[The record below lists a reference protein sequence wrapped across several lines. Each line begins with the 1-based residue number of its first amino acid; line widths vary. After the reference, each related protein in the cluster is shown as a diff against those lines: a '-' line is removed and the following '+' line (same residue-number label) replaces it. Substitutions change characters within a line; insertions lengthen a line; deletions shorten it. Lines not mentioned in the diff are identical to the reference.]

1 MPELR
6 KDPIIDRWVIIAS
19 ERGRRPSDF
28 KVEEE
33 SSDKSGFCPF
43 CYGNESKTPPE
54 IYAVRPEGS
63 AANTPGWLVRVVPN
77 RYPALAIEGNLDRR
91 GLGMFD
97 MMNGVGAHE
106 VIIETPEHQMNLC
119 EAPQEQLERILTAYR
134 CRLVDLRRDLRF
146 RYMLVFRNYGK
157 VAGATLSHPHSQLI
171 ALAITPRIVKEE
183 LMHGQAHY
191 RSKERC
197 IFCDLISQEQ
207 ALGKRIIFQNEHFI
221 ALSPFASRFPFEVH
235 LFPLRH
241 SHDFTEMT
249 REEEMALARSLKDI
263 LRRLKEVLENPPYNY
278 ILHTAPALHPRPGH
292 PEYWGTIA
300 LDYHWHIEIVPRLT
314 EVAGFEWGTG
324 FYINPVAPEEAT
336 LFLRDAG

>member
-33 SSDKSGFCPF
+33 PSRRSGFCPF

-54 IYAVRPEGS
+54 VYAVRPDGS
-63 AANTPGWLVRVVPN
+63 AANAPGWLVRVVPN

-106 VIIETPEHQMNLC
+106 VIIETPDHHMNLC
-119 EAPQEQLERILTAYR
+119 DASQEHLERILTAYR
-134 CRLVDLRRDLRF
+134 SRLLDLRKDLRF
-146 RYMLVFRNYGK
+146 RYMLIFRNYGK
-157 VAGATLSHPHSQLI
+157 VAGASLSHPHSQLI
-171 ALAITPRIVKEE
+171 ALAITPRTVKEE
-183 LMHGQAHY
+183 LMHAQAHY

-207 ALGKRIIFQNEHFI
+207 ELRKRIVFQSEHFI
-221 ALSPFASRFPFEVH
+221 VLSPFASRFPFEVH
-235 LFPLRH
+235 LLPLRH
-241 SHDFTEMT
+241 SHDLTEMT
-249 REEEMALARSLKDI
+249 GEEEMALARALKEV

-278 ILHTAPALHPRPGH
+278 IIHTAPVLHPRPGH

-300 LDYHWHIEIVPRLT
+300 LDFHWHIEIVPRLT
-314 EVAGFEWGTG
+314 QVAGFEWGTG